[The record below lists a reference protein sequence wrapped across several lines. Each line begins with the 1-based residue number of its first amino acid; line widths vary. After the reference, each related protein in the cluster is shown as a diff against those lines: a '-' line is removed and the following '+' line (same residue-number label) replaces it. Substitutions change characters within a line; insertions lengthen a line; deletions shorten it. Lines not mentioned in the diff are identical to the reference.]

1 MSLIKNSALNF
12 VGFIIPTMVAI
23 PSLGILA
30 RILGTEKFGL
40 FTLVF
45 AIVGYASIF
54 DAGLTR
60 AVIREISLHRNNND
74 EQKKI
79 ISTSVISIAVLGCLA
94 AMLIYFFSPSISLLL
109 KVSSINSNDANTALQ
124 VLSLS
129 IPFFLLNQ
137 IWLAY
142 LEGYECFSSVNIQ
155 KIIGN
160 SCIATFPAIF
170 SYYSPTLTFAVW
182 GLFWGRMV
190 SLFISLFFTRKIVFG
205 SGFLFSYTVF
215 IRLIKFGGWMTV
227 SNIISPLMVYFDRF
241 IISNTLGA
249 TYVAYY
255 SAPAEGVN
263 RILNIPNSLARALF
277 PKLSGVVAERDKIKL
292 ERLSYLI
299 ILASCIP
306 IVALGIAYAKYIMLF
321 WMGAEYLGEPVV
333 VLRILLIG
341 LLFNSLAQIP
351 FVKIQAKGSSKT
363 TAFLHLAEVVPY
375 LFLIFFMSKYY
386 GLIGVALSWT
396 IRVVVDFFILFYFSK
411 K

>member
-12 VGFIIPTMVAI
+12 VGFIIPTIVAI
-23 PSLGILA
+23 PSLGLLA

-60 AVIREISLHRNNND
+60 AVIREISIHRSNND

-79 ISTSVISIAVLGCLA
+79 ISTSMISIAVLGCLA
-94 AMLIYFFSPSISLLL
+94 AMLIYFFSPSISSLL
-109 KVSSINSNDANTALQ
+109 KVSSINSKDANAALQ

-142 LEGYECFSSVNIQ
+142 LEGYECFSSVNAQ

-160 SCIATFPAIF
+160 CCIATFPAIF
-170 SYYSPTLTFAVW
+170 SYCSPTLTFAVW

-190 SLFISLFFTRKIVFG
+190 SLLVSLFFTRKMFFG

-227 SNIISPLMVYFDRF
+227 SNIVSPLMVYFDRF

-249 TYVAYY
+249 NCVAYY

-277 PKLSGVVAERDKIKL
+277 PKLSGVIAENDKIKL
-292 ERLSYLI
+292 ERLSYFIVLV
-299 ILASCIP
+299 SCIP
-306 IVALGIAYAKYIMLF
+306 IVVAGIVYAKYIMLF
-321 WMGAEYLGEPVV
+321 CTICTLP
-333 VLRILLIG
+333 
-341 LLFNSLAQIP
+341 
-351 FVKIQAKGSSKT
+351 AK
-363 TAFLHLAEVVPY
+363 
-375 LFLIFFMSKYY
+375 
-386 GLIGVALSWT
+386 
-396 IRVVVDFFILFYFSK
+396 
-411 K
+411 

>member
-30 RILGTEKFGL
+30 RILGAEKFGL

-160 SCIATFPAIF
+160 SCVATF
-170 SYYSPTLTFAVW
+170 
-182 GLFWGRMV
+182 R
-190 SLFISLFFTRKIVFG
+190 LFF
-205 SGFLFSYTVF
+205 
-215 IRLIKFGGWMTV
+215 LITH
-227 SNIISPLMVYFDRF
+227 R
-241 IISNTLGA
+241 
-249 TYVAYY
+249 
-255 SAPAEGVN
+255 
-263 RILNIPNSLARALF
+263 
-277 PKLSGVVAERDKIKL
+277 
-292 ERLSYLI
+292 
-299 ILASCIP
+299 
-306 IVALGIAYAKYIMLF
+306 
-321 WMGAEYLGEPVV
+321 
-333 VLRILLIG
+333 
-341 LLFNSLAQIP
+341 
-351 FVKIQAKGSSKT
+351 
-363 TAFLHLAEVVPY
+363 H
-375 LFLIFFMSKYY
+375 
-386 GLIGVALSWT
+386 
-396 IRVVVDFFILFYFSK
+396 
-411 K
+411 